1 MKVEETLF
9 YSYFDSDLLNWHS
22 DDVDALSMSDIKYL
36 YTISLEAFCLT
47 FNIETIRFE
56 LTENRFLV
64 FPFKNNRIYLT
75 TNGIPKTP
83 YVSIILYKNHPI
95 YIIHEKD
102 IKPSTILLYRN
113 PKIAETDLGYLKES

>member
-1 MKVEETLF
+1 MKIEETLF
-9 YSYFDSDLLNWHS
+9 YSNFDSDLCNWHS
-22 DDVDALSMSDIKYL
+22 DDVYALSMSDITYI
-36 YTISLEAFCLT
+36 YTISLETFCLT

-56 LTENRFLV
+56 LTENKFLV
-64 FPFKNNRIYLT
+64 FPFKNKNIYLA

-102 IKPSTILLYRN
+102 IRPSTILLYRN
-113 PKIAETDLGYLKES
+113 LKSQKLT